1 MVLDLLGVINARN
14 IMQMNSVSYK
24 SCKNHLLITIDI
36 PVIDHPIDVKMI
48 YTNNPVIS
56 RQGLDVAVIKQNNN
70 SFETVRFCRFI
81 LYLSDIVWMSYYCR
95 VINLQL
101 SSDII

>member
-1 MVLDLLGVINARN
+1 MVPDLLGVINARN

-36 PVIDHPIDVKMI
+36 PVIDHPIDVNMI

-56 RQGLDVAVIKQNNN
+56 PQRLDVAVIKQNNKFLSN
-70 SFETVRFCRFI
+70 CSLLSFYFVSVCYCLDVILLPSDKSTTVI
-81 LYLSDIVWMSYYCR
+81 
-95 VINLQL
+95 
-101 SSDII
+101 